1 MIKGFNFK
9 KGSIE
14 TFFMAILFIVM
25 IISMSV
31 IYILYIQINTYV
43 YPIKQDIFY
52 IVQNAYISLNKEK
65 LSYYE
70 YDINEFELNER
81 ITELMNLNHNNVNVE
96 KIEYNENSNEVE
108 IIVLV
113 NFKPILLTNQI
124 GNVKLKIKDTIK
136 LKMME
141 VE

>member
-1 MIKGFNFK
+1 MIKKLQFK
-9 KGSIE
+9 RGSIE
-14 TFFMAILFIVM
+14 TFFIAILFILM
-25 IISMSV
+25 IIAMSV
-31 IYILYIQINTYV
+31 IYILYIQINTYI

-52 IVQNAYISLNKEK
+52 IVQNAYMSLNKEK

-81 ITELMNLNHNNVNVE
+81 ITELMNLNYNNVNVE
-96 KIEYNENSNEVE
+96 KIEYNENSNEIE

-124 GNVKLKIKDTIK
+124 GNVKLRIKDTIK